1 MAEADIIASLATNV
15 YCAAAADDVYWE
27 IDDDVTGTSK
37 ELSESDNSMI
47 DNKTVDSRV
56 SNTVGCIYLAV
67 VGNNV
72 IIALTEIADAI

>member
-15 YCAAAADDVYWE
+15 YYAAAADDVYWE

-56 SNTVGCIYLAV
+56 SNTVGSIYLAV

-72 IIALTEIADAI
+72 IIALTKIANAI